1 MNNVD
6 GNDISFINI
15 AAILE
20 PFLYAISNIRN
31 NILVQRIKEKIFL
44 PLLENNIT
52 PAVEDED
59 ENSKSEETKQ
69 IDGGKLNPKT

>member
-1 MNNVD
+1 MD
-6 GNDISFINI
+6 GNAISFINI

-59 ENSKSEETKQ
+59 ENSKSEETK
-69 IDGGKLNPKT
+69 